1 MRYLPLTG
9 AGVLLLAGSMSVY
22 AQTEPQRPLQPDSS
36 VSQGQQGSGGQS
48 SEQEKRSQEQ
58 GTERRSGGDKAQ
70 TGGERDGSAVRRD
83 AQPGGSDA
91 NRNAQDKD
99 RDDTKGAQ
107 RGNKDSTGNQ
117 AEQRS
122 GSDEKRNRAE
132 SEQKSGG
139 SQDNNQRAQQS
150 GGEGGKS
157 KAKPREASSKI
168 QSQQKTVI
176 KQRIVER
183 NVKPVRV
190 NFSVNVGSVVP
201 RTVVLYDL
209 PVEIVEIAPAYRGYK
224 YVLADDDTILVI
236 DPDTWEIVDVIEV

>member
-1 MRYLPLTG
+1 MRYLPLTA

-36 VSQGQQGSGGQS
+36 MSQGQQGSGGQS
-48 SEQEKRSQEQ
+48 SGQEKRSQEQ
-58 GTERRSGGDKAQ
+58 GGTERRGGGDRAQ

-83 AQPGGSDA
+83 EQQGGRDS
-91 NRNAQDKD
+91 NRNAQDNDSKD
-99 RDDTKGAQ
+99 AQ
-107 RGNKDSTGNQ
+107 RDRTGNQ

-132 SEQKSGG
+132 SEQRSGG

-168 QSQQKTVI
+168 QPQQKTVI

-224 YVLADDDTILVI
+224 YVLADDDTLLVI
-236 DPDTWEIVDVIEV
+236 DPDTWEIVDVIEI

>member
-1 MRYLPLTG
+1 MKYLPLTA

-22 AQTEPQRPLQPDSS
+22 AQTETQRPLQPDSS
-36 VSQGQQGSGGQS
+36 MSQGQQGGQS
-48 SEQEKRSQEQ
+48 SGEEKRSQEQ
-58 GTERRSGGDKAQ
+58 GGTERRSGGDRAQ
-70 TGGERDGSAVRRD
+70 TGGDRDGSAVRRD
-83 AQPGGSDA
+83 EQQGGRDA
-91 NRNAQDKD
+91 NRNAQD
-99 RDDTKGAQ
+99 RDDSKGAQ
-107 RGNKDSTGNQ
+107 RGNNDRTGNQ

-132 SEQKSGG
+132 SEQRSGG
-139 SQDNNQRAQQS
+139 SQDNNQRAKQS

-168 QSQQKTVI
+168 QPQQKTVI

-183 NVKPVRV
+183 NVRPAQV

-209 PVEIVEIAPAYRGYK
+209 PAEIIEIAPAYRAYK
-224 YVLADDDTILVI
+224 YVLADDDTIVVI
-236 DPDTWEIVDVIEV
+236 DPDTWEIVDVIDI